1 MALCIGSY
9 RARSGYFRT
18 GVTDVLAMF
27 HARCSLSDTQGEIKT
42 SGAKEVTLLEVKE
55 EELEAL
61 AFGEKDD
68 RRGEGVEMFGGGPP
82 FVCVRPVGCPPAPPP
97 PLWPFSC
104 PENPADGLISFS
116 PPARG
121 RAKLEWH

>member
-1 MALCIGSY
+1 
-9 RARSGYFRT
+9 
-18 GVTDVLAMF
+18 MF

-68 RRGEGVEMFGGGPP
+68 QRVEDVHMFDGVRS
-82 FVCVRPVGCPPAPPP
+82 FVGVRQLVCASLPARPMV
-97 PLWPFSC
+97 PFSV
-104 PENPADGLISFS
+104 PKNRGDG
-116 PPARG
+116 
-121 RAKLEWH
+121 

>member
-27 HARCSLSDTQGEIKT
+27 HARCSLGDTQGEIKT

-68 RRGEGVEMFGGGPP
+68 RRGEGVYMFFGVRP
-82 FVCVRPVGCPPAPPP
+82 FVWVRHVVCA
-97 PLWPFSC
+97 
-104 PENPADGLISFS
+104 S
-116 PPARG
+116 PPAH
-121 RAKLEWH
+121 AMVP